1 MSLPTV
7 RPEELDQPALA
18 WWETHRLP
26 GRGSAYLDWP
36 ARIRLYREGPTGQ
49 LEIVGGD
56 TPIVQVPLPEGCSI
70 REALDLLQAAGGP
83 GLGQCPCETCGI
95 HATAAEQGTWI
106 SRVSKCPGWQAHYHC
121 CTYGHHWAL
130 SRGLVAPTAY
140 EIEAA
145 AEGLLEVELPP
156 QPAPPSAPPGDHSPV
171 TTPSP
176 APAAAPPVARGQLS
190 LLEGLR

>member
-1 MSLPTV
+1 MTLPTV
-7 RPEELDQPALA
+7 RPEEFDQPAQA
-18 WWETHRLP
+18 WWEAHRLP

-36 ARIRLYREGPTGQ
+36 ARIRLYRETPAAQ

-56 TPIVQVPLPEGCSI
+56 TPIVRVTLPEGCSI
-70 REALDLLQAAGGP
+70 QEALDLLQAAGGP

-106 SRVSKCPGWQAHYHC
+106 SRVSKCPGWQANLHC
-121 CTYGHHWAL
+121 CTFGHHWAL

-156 QPAPPSAPPGDHSPV
+156 GDHPAV
-171 TTPSP
+171 TTPAS
-176 APAAAPPVARGQLS
+176 APDAAPPVARGQLS
-190 LLEGLR
+190 LLEGLQ